1 MVNRNIH
8 VSDFVLECRKV
19 SHWFDRQ
26 KVLYDINLQISRG
39 QFVGLVGAS
48 GCGKSTLLRAMLGTH
63 PPRAGQ
69 VLMNGAAVCRP
80 GRERG
85 IVYQRYTLFPFLTAL
100 ENVAFGPMLDQV
112 GICGR
117 LLGPWK
123 WRTRRKAHLELAEER
138 LTALGLKDALH
149 QYPAQLSGGMCQRVA
164 IAQALIMQPEILLL
178 DEPFGALDEAT
189 REEQQAM
196 LLSLRDENR
205 RAQEKGERP
214 PYTLVLVTHELN
226 EAIYVADR
234 VVSLSRHWLW
244 EKEPELTEHPGA
256 TVVYDAATPL
266 SPRDPHSKFAD
277 FQAQR
282 AEIRQAAFVAPG
294 HCRNQFVRYWKGCPS
309 GQSGRA
315 PAEDRAAPLSPR

>member
-1 MVNRNIH
+1 MANRNIPL
-8 VSDFVLECRKV
+8 SDFVLECRKV
-19 SHWFDRQ
+19 SHWFNHQ
-26 KVLYDINLQISRG
+26 KVLYDINLKIPRG
-39 QFVGLVGAS
+39 QFVSLVGGS

-69 VLMNGAAVCRP
+69 VLMNGAAVRRP
-80 GRERG
+80 GRDRG

-100 ENVAFGPMLDQV
+100 DNVAFGPMLDEV
-112 GICGR
+112 GISGR
-117 LLGPWK
+117 LLGFWK
-123 WRTRRKAHLELAEER
+123 WRSRRKAHLEQAEER
-138 LTALGLKDALH
+138 LAALGLKDAMHL
-149 QYPAQLSGGMCQRVA
+149 YPAQLSGGMSQRVA

-196 LLSLRDENR
+196 LLNLRDENR
-205 RAQEKGERP
+205 RAREQGKRP
-214 PYTLVLVTHELN
+214 PYTIVLVTHELN

-244 EKEPELTEHPGA
+244 EKEPGLTEHPGA
-256 TVVYDAATPL
+256 TIVYDAATPS
-266 SPRDPHSKFAD
+266 SPRDPLSKFTD

-294 HCRNQFVRYWKGCPS
+294 HCRNKFVRYWKECPN
-309 GQSGRA
+309 GQSRLVQA
-315 PAEDRAAPLSPR
+315 VDRSTIG

>member
-1 MVNRNIH
+1 MLVT
-8 VSDFVLECRKV
+8 VTDFVLECRNV
-19 SHWFDRQ
+19 SHWFGRQ
-26 KVLYDINLQISRG
+26 KVLYDINLQIPRG

-63 PPRAGQ
+63 PPRAGV
-69 VLMNGAAVCRP
+69 VLMNGAAVLRP
-80 GRERG
+80 GRDRG
-85 IVYQRYTLFPFLTAL
+85 VVYQRYTLFPFLTAL
-100 ENVAFGPMLDQV
+100 ENVAFGPMLDRV
-112 GICGR
+112 GISGR
-117 LLGPWK
+117 LLRFWK
-123 WRTRRKAHLELAEER
+123 WRSQRKAHLEQAEQQ

-189 REEQQAM
+189 REEQQTM
-196 LLSLRDENR
+196 LLNLHDENQ
-205 RAQEKGERP
+205 RARERGDKP
-214 PYTLVLVTHELN
+214 PYTIVLVTHELN

-244 EKEPELTEHPGA
+244 QKEPGLSEHPGT

-266 SPRDPHSKFAD
+266 SPRDPHSKYAN

-294 HCRNQFVRYWKGCPS
+294 HRRNTFVRYWKECPI
-309 GQSGRA
+309 GQAGRA
-315 PAEDRAAPLSPR
+315 PEEAGKSP